1 MRKET
6 EKANIRR
13 ACKKFIEENP
23 TYSPVFFS
31 LSDENKNW
39 ILDYLC
45 GGKRVIPYEKI
56 KTLEDLDVVP
66 EGEFFSKTKFYSAL
80 KNEIIDDEDYENVK
94 RFWRAICLKNL
105 SELNDIYNFQNTI
118 ILCKIFENRV
128 RKMTRRFPYN
138 PQKCTLASSLSG
150 CIHRFISKAIIALP
164 TQTKIVELLEK
175 PWLADSAV
183 WIRDWPLTLAFCCQ
197 KTNKISQRRI

>member
-1 MRKET
+1 M
-6 EKANIRR
+6 
-13 ACKKFIEENP
+13 
-23 TYSPVFFS
+23 
-31 LSDENKNW
+31 
-39 ILDYLC
+39 C

-94 RFWRAICLKNL
+94 RFWRTMHLKNL

-118 ILCKIFENRV
+118 ILCKIFENRA
-128 RKMTRRFPYN
+128 RKMTRRFPYD

-150 CIHRFISKAIIALP
+150 CIHRFISKAIIALS
-164 TQTKIVELLEK
+164 TQTKIVELFEK
-175 PWLADSAV
+175 P
-183 WIRDWPLTLAFCCQ
+183 
-197 KTNKISQRRI
+197 